1 MYPSCKM
8 QEVVTAIAARRQIDL
23 RQKRACV
30 RLEMPHFDPLVIEV
44 LHEYLVQVS
53 HVYQRSPDVS
63 VADPGIA
70 FFTGYALW
78 VPIEVTMPIGGYRVY
93 AALSPA
99 LDDIV
104 SVLPARQA
112 DLAEF
117 ADMWAQNIIDQGWL
131 DIASQSESQGGSHAP
146 HADA

>member
-1 MYPSCKM
+1 MYTSRKM
-8 QEVVTAIAARRQIDL
+8 QDVVAEIAARRQIDL
-23 RQKRACV
+23 RQKGACL

-53 HVYQRSPDVS
+53 HVYQPRPDVHI
-63 VADPGIA
+63 ADPGIA

-78 VPIEVTMPIGGYRVY
+78 VPIEVTMRIGGYRVY
-93 AALSPA
+93 AMLSPT

-104 SVLPARQA
+104 SVLPAQQA

-117 ADMWAQNIIDQGWL
+117 ADMWAQNIRDQGWL
-131 DIASQSESQGGSHAP
+131 EIAARQH
-146 HADA
+146 DAQEG